1 MNNKFEIHVNGIKV
15 MGLALLIIFILGF
28 SIFFF
33 TIQYTSQLFTM
44 KLSLLQE
51 SFFSQLDSK
60 TDKIFIMGSSQVMAI
75 DPILIQE
82 QLSDL
87 KYDFD
92 VYNLSI
98 GGITINTRSKIIDVV
113 IDAKPKI
120 ILYGISGGDFAENIH
135 KVDLKSKK
143 LKNIFPDPQESFN
156 TFLMDPFLEKYDF
169 LQRPKFFTGYF
180 INDQLT
186 RIFNTNPDIIL
197 LENTQTSKI
206 PFLIFSEK
214 NYVVMKNKDIRNEF
228 DIKPNSINN
237 LEENK
242 ILPIFKNMLEKFKEN
257 HIQVIVFTTP
267 NSEVVLDTITDEQKK
282 VIEKIVSNI
291 SDKSDLKVHMLTEK
305 YSEMEIWNDF
315 QHIALGP
322 PSNIYTNDI
331 AKIIISE
338 IEK

>member
-1 MNNKFEIHVNGIKV
+1 MKNQFKV
-15 MGLALLIIFILGF
+15 DINSTKIIGLSIFIILIVGF

-33 TIQYTSQLFTM
+33 TIQYTSQLYTM

-51 SFFSQLDSK
+51 SFFSQLDTK
-60 TDKIFIMGSSQVMAI
+60 TDKIFIIGSSQVYAI

-92 VYNLSI
+92 VYNLSM
-98 GGITINTRSKIIDVV
+98 GGATINTRSKIIDVV
-113 IDAKPKI
+113 IDAKQKI

-135 KVDLKSKK
+135 KIDVKSKK
-143 LKNIFPDPQESFN
+143 LKNIFPDPQEIFN

-169 LQRPKFFTGYF
+169 LQRPKFFIGYF

-186 RIFNTNPDIIL
+186 RIFNTNPDVIL
-197 LENTQTSKI
+197 LENAQTSKI

-214 NYVVMKNKDIRNEF
+214 NYVVMKNEDIRNEF

-242 ILPIFKNMLEKFKEN
+242 ILTIFKNMLEKFKEN
-257 HIQVIVFTTP
+257 HIQVIIFTTP
-267 NSEVVLDTITDEQKK
+267 NNEVVLDTITDEQKK
-282 VIEKIVSNI
+282 VFEKIVSNI
-291 SDKSDLKVHMLTEK
+291 SDKYDLKVHMLTEK
-305 YSEMEIWNDF
+305 YSEMEIWTDF

-322 PSNIYTNDI
+322 PSNIYTDDI
-331 AKIIISE
+331 TKIIISE